1 MSSAESAPI
10 PSPEEIGA
18 HLQEQTL
25 QACQVARM
33 AAGIVAEGIATGVP
47 SLLDGVRSARRNWTP
62 SIAKSTRVSPR
73 SSPRSRKHRRANLLA
88 CMKFMIGLERVGDLL
103 LNCSNRA
110 AAVGSRIDL
119 QDIRDLT
126 LMASRLEKMLG
137 DVHDAFSQRDMN
149 RALAVLRAD
158 AEMDRMR
165 NLVFMRHL
173 EQHDN
178 SPRQE
183 SFHVLFMT
191 QSLERAGDHAK
202 NLAEEVC
209 HLVSGHTVRHV
220 LRSYDKPVEQM
231 FIDDLK
237 RKHKTRETQAGEIDP
252 TLWDIAKLATGQL
265 HSFIKKVLQLV
276 ILRFTAW
283 PSRHLCGL
291 HSIFTVL

>member
-1 MSSAESAPI
+1 MSVVDSVP
-10 PSPEEIGA
+10 PSPEEICTQ
-18 HLQEQTL
+18 LQAQTL
-25 QACQVARM
+25 QACKVAQM
-33 AAGIVAEGIATGVP
+33 AAGIVAEGIATGVA
-47 SLLDGVRSARRNWTP
+47 SLLDGVRQREKELDGLDREIDQGVTSVITKVTEARARE
-62 SIAKSTRVSPR
+62 
-73 SSPRSRKHRRANLLA
+73 LLA
-88 CMKFMIGLERVGDLL
+88 CLKFNIGLERIGDLL

-137 DVHDAFSQRDMN
+137 DVHDALKQRDLN
-149 RALAVLRAD
+149 LSLAVLRAD
-158 AEMDRMR
+158 AEMDRLR

-173 EQHDN
+173 DQHDN
-178 SPRQE
+178 TPRQE

-237 RKHKTRETQAGEIDP
+237 RKRNA
-252 TLWDIAKLATGQL
+252 
-265 HSFIKKVLQLV
+265 
-276 ILRFTAW
+276 
-283 PSRHLCGL
+283 
-291 HSIFTVL
+291 

>member
-1 MSSAESAPI
+1 MSVPDSVLPN
-10 PSPEEIGA
+10 PEEICTR
-18 HLQEQTL
+18 LQQQTL
-25 QACQVARM
+25 QACKLAQT

-47 SLLDGVRSARRNWTP
+47 SLLDGVRQREKELDALDRDIDQGVTSVITKVTEAHARE
-62 SIAKSTRVSPR
+62 
-73 SSPRSRKHRRANLLA
+73 LLA
-88 CMKFMIGLERVGDLL
+88 CLKFIIGLERVGDLL

-110 AAVGSRIDL
+110 ASVGSRIDL

-137 DVHDAFSQRDMN
+137 DVHDAFRQRDLN
-149 RALAVLRAD
+149 QALAVLRAD
-158 AEMDRMR
+158 AEMDRLR

-173 EQHDN
+173 DQHDN

-231 FIDDLK
+231 FIDDLR
-237 RKHKTRETQAGEIDP
+237 RKQKARETPPGE
-252 TLWDIAKLATGQL
+252 G
-265 HSFIKKVLQLV
+265 
-276 ILRFTAW
+276 
-283 PSRHLCGL
+283 
-291 HSIFTVL
+291 

>member
-1 MSSAESAPI
+1 MSVVNSVP
-10 PSPEEIGA
+10 PNPEEICTQ
-18 HLQEQTL
+18 LQRQTL
-25 QACQVARM
+25 QACKVAQM
-33 AAGIVAEGIATGVP
+33 AAGIVAEGIATGVS
-47 SLLDGVRSARRNWTP
+47 SLLDGVRQREKELDALDREIDQGVTSVITKVTEAHARE
-62 SIAKSTRVSPR
+62 
-73 SSPRSRKHRRANLLA
+73 LLA
-88 CMKFMIGLERVGDLL
+88 CLKFIIGLERIGDLL

-137 DVHDAFSQRDMN
+137 DVHDALQQRDLN
-149 RALAVLRAD
+149 LSLAVLRAD
-158 AEMDRMR
+158 AEMDRLR

-173 EQHDN
+173 DQHDN
-178 SPRQE
+178 TPRQE

-237 RKHKTRETQAGEIDP
+237 RKHQA
-252 TLWDIAKLATGQL
+252 
-265 HSFIKKVLQLV
+265 
-276 ILRFTAW
+276 
-283 PSRHLCGL
+283 
-291 HSIFTVL
+291 

>member
-1 MSSAESAPI
+1 MSAADPI
-10 PSPEEIGA
+10 SLSPDEQCR
-18 HLQEQTL
+18 HLEEQTL

-47 SLLDGVRSARRNWTP
+47 SLLEGVRQREKELDTLDREIDQGVTSVITKVSEDGARG
-62 SIAKSTRVSPR
+62 
-73 SSPRSRKHRRANLLA
+73 LLA
-88 CMKFMIGLERVGDLL
+88 CLKFMIGLERVGDLL

-110 AAVGSRIDL
+110 AAVASRIEL

-137 DVHDAFSQRDMN
+137 DVHDAFRLRDLN

-158 AEMDRMR
+158 AEMDRLR
-165 NLVFMRHL
+165 NLVFIRHL
-173 EQHDN
+173 EHHDN
-178 SPRQE
+178 TPRAE

-237 RKHKTRETQAGEIDP
+237 R
-252 TLWDIAKLATGQL
+252 
-265 HSFIKKVLQLV
+265 
-276 ILRFTAW
+276 
-283 PSRHLCGL
+283 RHGA
-291 HSIFTVL
+291 